1 MWTYFPHPDLQ
12 LLKTRLWAEVSCGI
26 QPARSLKNNPSA
38 LALATMTVLWRK
50 PCLSICPNLYPHEQD
65 LIKRMCGL
73 VVLHK
78 SPSAVHTM
86 HKYSTDWRER
96 STTNQGSLPVC
107 PCARPCRL
115 HTRSSGEYPR
125 MRRGCPPPPLSNLLQ
140 INHVVSSLQT
150 KKKKN
155 KKTRIG
161 VGGGAASPRCR
172 QQADR

>member
-1 MWTYFPHPDLQ
+1 M
-12 LLKTRLWAEVSCGI
+12 
-26 QPARSLKNNPSA
+26 
-38 LALATMTVLWRK
+38 
-50 PCLSICPNLYPHEQD
+50 SIWHNLYPHEQD

-78 SPSAVHTM
+78 SPSAVHTV
-86 HKYSTDWRER
+86 HKYSKDWRER

-140 INHVVSSLQT
+140 IDHVVSSLQT
-150 KKKKN
+150 KKKKKN
-155 KKTRIG
+155 ANWSRRRGG
-161 VGGGAASPRCR
+161 VTPLPAAGGSVKEGKGRKLEREAEREENIFPI
-172 QQADR
+172 